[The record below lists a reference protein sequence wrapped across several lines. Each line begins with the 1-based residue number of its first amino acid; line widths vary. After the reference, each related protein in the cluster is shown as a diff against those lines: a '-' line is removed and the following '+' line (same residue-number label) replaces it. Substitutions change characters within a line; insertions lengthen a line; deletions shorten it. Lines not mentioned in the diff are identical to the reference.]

1 MPSSAVGT
9 LVAAAAVAV
18 TAVAAASSSL
28 SSSSS
33 SSTSPSPTASEA
45 PRPTSA
51 FSSKPPDPS
60 STTAPAAEEQERYS
74 SLAFCLVLALLTGSF
89 WTSYYLK
96 RKRIT
101 AVHETIVG
109 LLAGM
114 FVGACLRIGPG
125 EQVQHML
132 SFSNTIMLNV
142 LLPPIILASGYDLK
156 QERFFR
162 NFWVILTFALAGTLI
177 SAIIIG
183 VIVWLWSLLRL
194 ESIHLNLLDCLIF
207 GSTLSATDPVTI
219 LAIFK
224 SYKVDPELDSIIFG
238 ESILNDAVS
247 IVMFDTLST
256 FRNKD
261 IYISSV
267 FHGIGLFLV
276 VFTFSMILGV
286 AFGLACS
293 LMLKHSK
300 LSHYPG
306 LESCLVLLIAYMS
319 YFFSNSVTM
328 SGIVSLL
335 FCGITM
341 RHYAY
346 FNMSK
351 RTQRTT
357 RYIFQTLASLSENFI
372 FIYLGL
378 SIFTQE
384 VLRYKP
390 LFILVTIFAVLASRY
405 SAVFPLAALVNA
417 IKRFRNRRIQARSAG
432 SVRNRNRLM
441 SPEIPREYQ
450 IMLFWA
456 GLRGAVGFALSAGIE
471 GSNAIALQTTV
482 LVTVVI
488 TVLIFGGTTAQM
500 LEVLKIRTGVQDD
513 EDDSTDDEDGHGF
526 GDDDGAFGPD
536 DADLRLQSTGRR
548 RNYDSRS
555 RGDDKWKNG
564 GRNAEWNS
572 SSGMGSRNS
581 RRQARSSRYG
591 NKDSGPE
598 EDGDALLDDDL
609 DTRSSLSSEVLPP
622 HTSARVFGGS
632 GSGSGPSGRMSGY
645 YSPTGIEP
653 PATPPPQAPM
663 PPLSS
668 NPAASSS
675 SPMARQLLDRAG
687 LIMRDGQWFQKIDE
701 RYLLPMFS
709 NSVASRKAEERKS
722 ARMRAAAAVGSGSG
736 PGSGCG
742 VVGGGGAGT
751 SSGHA
756 SPGGTRSG
764 SETDPSSR
772 RGSLMTSAGLAG
784 GAGIVD
790 ESAEWG
796 NVARGS
802 MGAQRVLEPDA
813 HVVDAPDDD

>member
-1 MPSSAVGT
+1 MSAT
-9 LVAAAAVAV
+9 ALMSLVAAAAG
-18 TAVAAASSSL
+18 SSN

-33 SSTSPSPTASEA
+33 ATSPLTPSST
-45 PRPTSA
+45 PTSA
-51 FSSKPPDPS
+51 FPPAADPS

-74 SLAFCLVLALLTGSF
+74 SLAFCLVLFLLTGSF

-109 LLAGM
+109 LIAGM
-114 FVGACLRIGPG
+114 VVGAFLRIGPG

-162 NFWVILTFALAGTLI
+162 NFWVILTFALAGTFI
-177 SAIIIG
+177 SAIVIG
-183 VIVWLWSLLRL
+183 TVVWLWSLLGL
-194 ESIHLNLLDCLIF
+194 ESINLSLLDCLIF

-256 FRNKD
+256 FRNKE
-261 IYISSV
+261 IYVSSV
-267 FHGIGLFLV
+267 FHGIGLFLI

-286 AFGLACS
+286 AFGLVCS

-306 LESCLVLLIAYMS
+306 LESCLVFLLAYTS

-357 RYIFQTLASLSENFI
+357 RYIFQTLSSLSENFI

-384 VLRYKP
+384 ALRYKP
-390 LFILVTIFAVLASRY
+390 LLILVTIFAVLASRY

-432 SVRNRNRLM
+432 SVRSRTRLM

-513 EDDSTDDEDGHGF
+513 EDDSTDDEDGRGF
-526 GDDDGAFGPD
+526 GDDDDGGYGRD
-536 DADLRLQSTGRR
+536 DSDVRLQGTARR
-548 RNYDSRS
+548 RNHQGGSRGDHKWKSDDSRS
-555 RGDDKWKNG
+555 SDW
-564 GRNAEWNS
+564 
-572 SSGMGSRNS
+572 GSAGAGHMSS
-581 RRQARSSRYG
+581 RRQSRTSRYG
-591 NKDSGPE
+591 NKDGRLE
-598 EDGDALLDDDL
+598 EDGDGLLDDDL

-622 HTSARVFGGS
+622 HSSARAFGGNNN
-632 GSGSGPSGRMSGY
+632 SGPSGRMSGR
-645 YSPTGIEP
+645 YSPTTGTTERTMMGAQV
-653 PATPPPQAPM
+653 PAP
-663 PPLSS
+663 S
-668 NPAASSS
+668 NPAASAS

-722 ARMRAAAAVGSGSG
+722 ARLRASAGHVGSGSG
-736 PGSGCG
+736 GGGSGS
-742 VVGGGGAGT
+742 GGGGGGGVGGANYG
-751 SSGHA
+751 

-764 SETDPSSR
+764 SEAGDDYSR
-772 RGSLMTSAGLAG
+772 RGSLVPGAGLVAG
-784 GAGIVD
+784 GAGVGVGGLVGGMIVD
-790 ESAEWG
+790 ESAEWE
-796 NVARGS
+796 NVNRRSSSSG
-802 MGAQRVLEPDA
+802 GLGVLERDA
-813 HVVDAPDDD
+813 NVVDALDDD

>member
-45 PRPTSA
+45 PTPTSA

-328 SGIVSLL
+328 S
-335 FCGITM
+335 
-341 RHYAY
+341 
-346 FNMSK
+346 
-351 RTQRTT
+351 
-357 RYIFQTLASLSENFI
+357 ENFI

-564 GRNAEWNS
+564 GRDAEWNS
-572 SSGMGSRNS
+572 SSGMGSRNL

-736 PGSGCG
+736 PGSGGG

-802 MGAQRVLEPDA
+802 MEAQRVLEPDA

>member
-18 TAVAAASSSL
+18 TVVAAASSSL

-45 PRPTSA
+45 PTPTSA

-328 SGIVSLL
+328 S
-335 FCGITM
+335 
-341 RHYAY
+341 
-346 FNMSK
+346 
-351 RTQRTT
+351 
-357 RYIFQTLASLSENFI
+357 ENFI

-564 GRNAEWNS
+564 GRDAEWNS
-572 SSGMGSRNS
+572 SSGMGSRNL

-736 PGSGCG
+736 PGSGGG

-802 MGAQRVLEPDA
+802 MEAQRVLEPDA